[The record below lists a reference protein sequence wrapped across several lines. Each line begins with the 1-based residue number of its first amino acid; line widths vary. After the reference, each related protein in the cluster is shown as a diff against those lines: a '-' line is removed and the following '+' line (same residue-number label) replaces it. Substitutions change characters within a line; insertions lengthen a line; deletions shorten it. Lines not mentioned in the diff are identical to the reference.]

1 MAGFKPGMN
10 PGATIFSGIF
20 INQVVDLGLPLN
32 LDSYRLNRK
41 YRLGI
46 EK

>member
-1 MAGFKPGMN
+1 MVGFKPGMN

-20 INQVVDLGLPLN
+20 INQVVALGF
-32 LDSYRLNRK
+32 SSMYAKMMFQSRQAE
-41 YRLGI
+41 